1 MDMPSRSYQISTSNS
16 FPPHWRSVV
25 FKWQLQLNIESFDQV
40 DWDGAALEKS
50 MGAIEEAVLAAA
62 QDAVADTRT
71 AGRAAFAAYCR
82 ARPERLHP
90 LLARQDPG
98 LQQKLRDAL
107 VAYVPGALLHAM
119 HFPVPSVAHVL

>member
-1 MDMPSRSYQISTSNS
+1 MNVSSRSYQISTSNN
-16 FPPHWRSVV
+16 FPPHWRSAV
-25 FKWQLQLNIESFDQV
+25 FRWRLQLKSESFDQV
-40 DWDGAALEKS
+40 LEDWDSAALEKS
-50 MGAIEEAVLAAA
+50 IGAIEEAVLAAA

-107 VAYVPGALLHAM
+107 VAYVPGGALLHG
-119 HFPVPSVAHVL
+119 